1 MEYTIAGFMP
11 VILASVTGT
20 LVVQIFLGSA
30 SMFSVPS
37 VGLSQWQEIPFVVVA
52 GLLLGCLAAALVH
65 GVRFDHRYAPK
76 GMVA

>member
-30 SMFSVPS
+30 SMFSIPS
-37 VGLSQWQEIPFVVVA
+37 VGLSQWQEIPFRRRRRITIRLPRCRI
-52 GLLLGCLAAALVH
+52 GSWC
-65 GVRFDHRYAPK
+65 
-76 GMVA
+76 